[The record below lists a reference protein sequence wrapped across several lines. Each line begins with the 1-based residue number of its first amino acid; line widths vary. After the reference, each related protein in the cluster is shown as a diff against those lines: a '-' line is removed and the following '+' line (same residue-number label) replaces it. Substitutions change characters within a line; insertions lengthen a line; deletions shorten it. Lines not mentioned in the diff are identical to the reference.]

1 MKQHRVPET
10 TGSVR
15 GAGVLL
21 RYSRWQGGGAPI
33 VVLHGGGQTRHAW
46 EESCA
51 HLGDLGYDVVALDLR
66 GHGESEWAPNQEYG
80 LMHFAADV
88 VAVLPQLGHARTALL
103 GFSLGG
109 LASLYLTARHPELC
123 AALMLVDVAPRL
135 ETEGVRRIRDFMS
148 RHESFGTLDDV
159 VEALREYNPNRPPD
173 SIRAESLLRN
183 LRQRPDGRYEWH
195 YDKYFRTPIPEG
207 GEYKSRIMG
216 LTHAELLADAARVE
230 CPTLVVRGAMSDV
243 LSDEGVR
250 ELQETIP
257 HAEAA
262 VVDRAG
268 HQVAGDRNDAFLVA
282 ITPFL
287 ARWYP
292 PRAAADARTGDEGS
306 L

>member
-1 MKQHRVPET
+1 MSPISET

-15 GAGVLL
+15 GEGVRLH
-21 RYSRWQGGGAPI
+21 YSRWRGGGAPI

-51 HLGDLGYDVVALDLR
+51 HLGELGYDVTALDLR
-66 GHGESEWAPNQEYG
+66 GHGESDWAPNQAYG
-80 LMHFAADV
+80 LMDFTADV
-88 VAVLPQLGHARTALL
+88 VHVLPQLGYQRAALL

-109 LASLYLTARHPELC
+109 LVSLYLTARHPELC

-135 ETEGVRRIRDFMS
+135 ETDGVRRIRDFMT
-148 RHESFGTLDDV
+148 RHESFGSLDEV
-159 VEALREYNPNRPPD
+159 VAALREYNPNRPPG

-195 YDKYFRTPIPEG
+195 YDKYFRTPITSPD
-207 GEYKSRIMG
+207 GEYRSRIMG
-216 LTHAELLADAARVE
+216 LTHEELVADARKVR

-243 LSDEGVR
+243 LSEDGVR
-250 ELQETIP
+250 ELLETIP

-262 VVDRAG
+262 TVERAG

-282 ITPFL
+282 VTPFL
-287 ARWYP
+287 GRWYP
-292 PRAAADARTGDEGS
+292 AQAASGASVLE
-306 L
+306 

>member
-1 MKQHRVPET
+1 MTRSRVPET
-10 TGSVR
+10 TGAVR
-15 GAGVLL
+15 GAGVTL

-51 HLGDLGYDVVALDLR
+51 HLGDLGYDVTALDLR
-66 GHGESEWAPNQEYG
+66 GHGQSDWAPNQEYG

-88 VAVLPQLGHARTALL
+88 VEVLPQLGHERAALL

-109 LASLYLTARHPELC
+109 LVSLYLTARHPELC

-135 ETEGVRRIRDFMS
+135 ETEGVRRIRDFMT
-148 RHESFGTLDDV
+148 RHESFGSLDEV
-159 VEALREYNPNRPPD
+159 IAALRDYNPNRPPD
-173 SIRAESLLRN
+173 SIRPESLMRN

-195 YDKYFRTPIPEG
+195 YDRYFRTPVEPSEDG
-207 GEYKSRIMG
+207 VYRSRIMG
-216 LTHAELLADAARVE
+216 LTHEELLADARAVR

-243 LSDEGVR
+243 LSEDGVR
-250 ELQETIP
+250 ELLEAIP

-262 VVDRAG
+262 TVDRAG

-282 ITPFL
+282 VTPFL

-292 PRAAADARTGDEGS
+292 ADAASGHAPSAG
-306 L
+306 

>member
-1 MKQHRVPET
+1 MSRVAET
-10 TGSVR
+10 TGAVR
-15 GAGVLL
+15 GAGVNL
-21 RYSRWQGGGAPI
+21 RYSRWRGGGAPI

-66 GHGESEWAPNQEYG
+66 GHGESDWAPDQAYG
-80 LMHFAADV
+80 LMDFTADV
-88 VAVLPQLGHARTALL
+88 VAVLPQLGHPRVALL

-109 LASLYLTARHPELC
+109 LASLYLTARHPEIC

-135 ETEGVRRIRDFMS
+135 ETDGVRRIRDFMS

-159 VEALREYNPNRPPD
+159 VAALREYNPNRPPD
-173 SIRAESLLRN
+173 SIRSESLMRN

-207 GEYKSRIMG
+207 SEYQSRIGG
-216 LTHAELLADAARVE
+216 LTHEELLADARRVR

-243 LSDEGVR
+243 LSEEGVR
-250 ELQETIP
+250 ELLETIP

-262 VVDRAG
+262 TVERAG

-282 ITPFL
+282 VTPFL
-287 ARWYP
+287 KRWYP
-292 PRAAADARTGDEGS
+292 VQAEAAPHTV
-306 L
+306 

>member
-1 MKQHRVPET
+1 MSRVAET

-15 GAGVLL
+15 GAGVNL

-66 GHGESEWAPNQEYG
+66 GHGESDWAPDQAYG
-80 LMHFAADV
+80 LMDFTADV
-88 VAVLPQLGHARTALL
+88 VAVLPQLGHPRVALL

-135 ETEGVRRIRDFMS
+135 ETDGVRRIRDFMS

-159 VEALREYNPNRPPD
+159 VAALREYNPNRPPD
-173 SIRAESLLRN
+173 SIRAESLMRN

-207 GEYKSRIMG
+207 RRVPVAHRGPDARG
-216 LTHAELLADAARVE
+216 AARRRGRVR

-243 LSDEGVR
+243 LSEDGVR
-250 ELQETIP
+250 ELLETIP

-262 VVDRAG
+262 TVERAG

-282 ITPFL
+282 VTPFL

-292 PRAAADARTGDEGS
+292 VQAEAAPRTV
-306 L
+306 

>member
-1 MKQHRVPET
+1 MQHRIAET
-10 TGSVR
+10 TGSLR
-15 GAGVLL
+15 GAGVGL

-51 HLGDLGYDVVALDLR
+51 HLGDLGYDVTALDLR

-123 AALMLVDVAPRL
+123 AALMLVDVAPKL
-135 ETEGVRRIRDFMS
+135 EAEGVRRIRDFMS

-159 VEALREYNPNRPPD
+159 VEALRDYNPNRPPD

-195 YDKYFRTPIPEG
+195 YDRYFRTPIPEG
-207 GEYKSRIMG
+207 SEYKSRIMG
-216 LTHAELLADAARVE
+216 LTHEELLADAAKIQ

-292 PRAAADARTGDEGS
+292 PRARADARAGEDS
-306 L
+306 SI